1 MKSKQIIAIVLFA
14 LAAILLGWWFA
25 SGHQMWTT
33 TQKMVEVKDELFGTV
48 TQTWVKEFT
57 PGLEYIGPAVAI
69 FAGLGIWMLW
79 SKKKSNGNSDGGL

>member
-1 MKSKQIIAIVLFA
+1 MKPKQILSIVFFAIAASLI
-14 LAAILLGWWFA
+14 GWWFIA
-25 SGHQMWTT
+25 GPQMWTT

-48 TQTWVKEFT
+48 TQTWVKQFT

-79 SKKKSNGNSDGGL
+79 RGKRSKVV